1 MKKTSIVF
9 AFTLILSSCYSY
21 VAFEPEN
28 VESLKNNSNE
38 NTNLVGNKLKNV
50 RNTNVQVL
58 NEEDIS
64 NTKNKEKSKNSSV
77 ELDLSKIKIT
87 DIIKINQF
95 YKIDVNNTYYKIE
108 AKQWKADTL
117 YAIKKGKPTH
127 ELKFHKDEIK
137 DVKIRKFSKGKSDA
151 LTVAAYAL
159 GGIGIFLLLK

>member
-1 MKKTSIVF
+1 MKKTLIVF
-9 AFTLILSSCYSY
+9 VFTLILSSCYSY

-28 VESLKNNSNE
+28 IESLNNNSNE

-64 NTKNKEKSKNSSV
+64 NTKNKEKPKTSPV
-77 ELDLSKIKIT
+77 ELDLSKVKIT

-95 YKIDVNNTYYKIE
+95 YKIDVNNKYYKIE

-117 YAIKKGKPTH
+117 YAIKKGTKE

>member
-1 MKKTSIVF
+1 MKKTLIVF
-9 AFTLILSSCYSY
+9 VFTLILSSCYSY

-28 VESLKNNSNE
+28 IESLNNNSNE

-64 NTKNKEKSKNSSV
+64 NTKNKEKPKTSTV
-77 ELDLSKIKIT
+77 ELDLSKVKIT

-95 YKIDVNNTYYKIE
+95 YKIDVNNKYYKIE

-117 YAIKKGKPTH
+117 YAIKKGTKE

>member
-1 MKKTSIVF
+1 MKKTLIVF
-9 AFTLILSSCYSY
+9 VFTLILSSCYSY

-28 VESLKNNSNE
+28 IESLNNNLNE

-64 NTKNKEKSKNSSV
+64 NTKNKEKPKTSPV
-77 ELDLSKIKIT
+77 ELDLSKVKIT

-95 YKIDVNNTYYKIE
+95 YKIDVNNKYYKIE

-117 YAIKKGKPTH
+117 YAIKKGTKE

-159 GGIGIFLLLK
+159 AGIGIFLLLK